1 MPSSSS
7 QETQKRYQQALTS
20 LVEKL
25 EEDRTVVAAILFG
38 SLSYDEVWK
47 NSDIDLWLIMED
59 GQKEGDVTLCEYEV
73 NIHAQRIPRSRFK
86 RSMEGDLAGG
96 WLDFSFSTST
106 LLFTKDDSV
115 TQWYSTIHHIGARD
129 QALQLMRHAS
139 YLIPSLNKAEK
150 YFYLKNDYEYSF
162 LWLMYVV
169 RELASIEVIL
179 HNEAPSREVIH
190 QALKHNPKFFTAVYS
205 DFVNQPKT
213 HATVGGVLD
222 QVNGYLEKKTNRL
235 FRPLLD
241 YLTESAEVR
250 SLSEINDYF
259 RKKIQGGGLEEA
271 CEWLVRQDVI
281 EKLSNPIHLT
291 EKSRIRVE
299 EPAYY
304 YDEDAV
310 ELL

>member
-1 MPSSSS
+1 MPNSPS
-7 QETQKRYQQALTS
+7 QETRERYQKALSS

-25 EEDRTVVAAILFG
+25 EKDRTVVAAILFG

-59 GQKEGDVTLCEYEV
+59 GQKEGNVTLCEYDV

-86 RSMEGDLAGG
+86 RSIEGELAGG

-115 TQWYSTIHHIGARD
+115 TQWYSTIDRIGARD

-150 YFYLKNDYEYSF
+150 YFYLKEDYEYSF

-169 RELASIEVIL
+169 RELASVEVIL
-179 HNEAPSREVIH
+179 HNEAPAREVIH
-190 QALKHNPKFFTAVYS
+190 QALKHNPQFFTAVYT
-205 DFVNQPKT
+205 DFVNQSKT
-213 HATVGGVLD
+213 RETVGGVLG
-222 QVNGYLEKKTNRL
+222 QVNGYLEEKTDRL

-241 YLTESAEVR
+241 YLTECAEVR
-250 SLSEINDYF
+250 SLSEIDDYF

-271 CEWLVRQDVI
+271 CEWLVRQDII
-281 EKLSNPIHLT
+281 EKLSSPIHLT
-291 EKSRIRVE
+291 EKSRIKVE

>member
-1 MPSSSS
+1 MSNAPN
-7 QETQKRYQQALTS
+7 QETQERYRQALSS

-25 EEDRTVVAAILFG
+25 EKDRTVVAAILFG

-59 GQKEGDVTLCEYEV
+59 GQKEGEVTLCEYDV
-73 NIHAQRIPRSRFK
+73 NIHAQRIPRGRFK
-86 RSMEGDLAGG
+86 RSIEGDLAGG

-115 TQWYSTIHHIGARD
+115 TQWYSTINRIGSRD
-129 QALQLMRHAS
+129 QAFQLMRHAS

-150 YFYLKNDYEYSF
+150 YFHLKEDYEYSF

-179 HNEAPSREVIH
+179 RNEAPSREVIH
-190 QALKHNPKFFTAVYS
+190 QALKRNPQFFTNVYT

-213 HATVGGVLD
+213 RETVGSALD
-222 QVNGYLEKKTNRL
+222 RVNAYLEEKTDRL

-259 RKKIQGGGLEEA
+259 QKKIQGGGLEEA
-271 CEWLVRQDVI
+271 CEWLVRQEIID
-281 EKLSNPIHLT
+281 KLSTPIHLT
-291 EKSRIRVE
+291 EKSRIKVE

-304 YDEDAV
+304 YDDDII

>member
-1 MPSSSS
+1 MSDSPR
-7 QETQKRYQQALTS
+7 QETLERYQQALSS

-25 EEDRTVVAAILFG
+25 ENDRTVVAAILFG

-59 GQKEGDVTLCEYEV
+59 GQKEGDVTLCESEV

-86 RSMEGDLAGG
+86 RSIEGDLAGG

-115 TQWYSTIHHIGARD
+115 TQWYGTINRIGSRD

-150 YFYLKNDYEYSF
+150 YFYLKEDYEYSF

-179 HNEAPSREVIH
+179 HSEAPAREVIH
-190 QALKHNPKFFTAVYS
+190 QALTHNPQFFTAVYT

-213 HATVGGVLD
+213 RETVEHVLS
-222 QVNGYLEKKTNRL
+222 QVNGYLEEKTDCL

-304 YDEDAV
+304 YDEDV
-310 ELL
+310 IELL

>member
-1 MPSSSS
+1 MSETPSE
-7 QETQKRYQQALTS
+7 ETRERYQLALTS

-25 EEDRTVVAAILFG
+25 AKDRTVVAAILFG
-38 SLSYDEVWK
+38 SLAYDEVWK

-59 GQKEGDVTLCEYEV
+59 GQKEGYVTLCEYDV

-86 RSMEGDLAGG
+86 RGIEGDLAGG
-96 WLDFSFSTST
+96 WLDFSFSTSA
-106 LLFTKDDSV
+106 LLFTKDDSI
-115 TQWYSTIHHIGARD
+115 TRWYGTINRIGSRD
-129 QALQLMRHAS
+129 QSLQLMRHAS

-150 YFYLKNDYEYSF
+150 YFHLKEDYEYSF

-179 HNEAPSREVIH
+179 HHEAPAREVIH
-190 QALKHNPKFFTAVYS
+190 QALERNPRFFTAVYT

-213 HATVGGVLD
+213 HETVGRVLD
-222 QVNGYLEKKTNRL
+222 QVNGYLEAKTDRL

-250 SLSEINDYF
+250 SLSEIDDYF

-271 CEWLVRQDVI
+271 CEWLVRQEII
-281 EKLSNPIHLT
+281 EKLSTPVHLT
-291 EKSRIRVE
+291 EKSRIKVE

>member
-1 MPSSSS
+1 MSNAPS
-7 QETQKRYQQALTS
+7 QETQKRYQQALAS

-25 EEDRTVVAAILFG
+25 EKDRTVVAAILFG

-59 GQKEGDVTLCEYEV
+59 GQKEGDVTLCEYDV
-73 NIHAQRIPRSRFK
+73 NIHAQRIPRGRFK
-86 RSMEGDLAGG
+86 RSIEGDLAGG

-106 LLFTKDDSV
+106 LLFTRDDSI
-115 TQWYSTIHHIGARD
+115 TQWYSAIDHIGARD

-150 YFYLKNDYEYSF
+150 YFYLKEDYEYSF
-162 LWLMYVV
+162 LWLTYVV

-179 HNEAPSREVIH
+179 HNEAPAREVIH
-190 QALKHNPKFFTAVYS
+190 QALKHNPQFFTAVYT
-205 DFVNQPKT
+205 DFVNQSKT
-213 HATVGGVLD
+213 RETVEGVLYK
-222 QVNGYLEKKTNRL
+222 VNEYLEERTYQL

-250 SLSEINDYF
+250 SLSEIDDYF
-259 RKKIQGGGLEEA
+259 QKKIQGGGLEEA

-281 EKLSNPIHLT
+281 EKLSSPIHLT
-291 EKSRIRVE
+291 EKSRIKVE

>member
-1 MPSSSS
+1 MSDAPN
-7 QETQKRYQQALTS
+7 QETQERYQQALSS

-59 GQKEGDVTLCEYEV
+59 GQKEGEVTLCEYDV

-86 RSMEGDLAGG
+86 RSIEGDLAGG

-115 TQWYSTIHHIGARD
+115 TQWYNTINHIGARD

-139 YLIPSLNKAEK
+139 YLIPSLNKSEK
-150 YFYLKNDYEYSF
+150 YFYLKDDNEYSF

-169 RELASIEVIL
+169 RELACIEVIL

-190 QALKHNPKFFTAVYS
+190 QALKHNPKFFTTVYT
-205 DFVNQPKT
+205 DFVNRPKT
-213 HATVGGVLD
+213 REAVGGVLD
-222 QVNGYLEKKTNRL
+222 QVNGYL
-235 FRPLLD
+235 
-241 YLTESAEVR
+241 
-250 SLSEINDYF
+250 
-259 RKKIQGGGLEEA
+259 
-271 CEWLVRQDVI
+271 
-281 EKLSNPIHLT
+281 
-291 EKSRIRVE
+291 
-299 EPAYY
+299 
-304 YDEDAV
+304 
-310 ELL
+310 